1 MCNRVRASFEFR
13 ELKVRWNIFNDLP
26 EFKPSQNVTP
36 DQDGRIAIV
45 RSERGNE
52 VRSMYW
58 PLTPSFAE
66 RMDLPFSTV
75 NARDDRL
82 LETRT
87 YSRLPKSRKS
97 SFAKTVILKLY
108 GFCVIRELR
117 IAIFIN

>member
-13 ELKVRWNIFNDLP
+13 ELKVRWDIFNDLS
-26 EFKPSQNVTP
+26 EFKPSHNVTP

-45 RSERGNE
+45 RSERGND

-58 PLTPSFAE
+58 PLIPSFAE

-87 YSRLPKSRKS
+87 YSRLLNKRRCLIPDYR
-97 SFAKTVILKLY
+97 VL
-108 GFCVIRELR
+108 
-117 IAIFIN
+117 